1 MVQICQ
7 DDDGEL
13 QALGLVDA
21 HEPHAGSLRRAPGGG
36 SLVLLQQPPQLR
48 DEGEEAP
55 VSIALKLLRVLAQG
69 DEILPPGRTIIHG
82 AEDPQHIQSVV
93 DVPDQAVDTHVPA
106 RLPQIREDCQEVFAV
121 LSPIGSHSV
130 VVVPGGGGGANLR
143 QPVRRE
149 AEQG

>member
-1 MVQICQ
+1 M
-7 DDDGEL
+7 
-13 QALGLVDA
+13 
-21 HEPHAGSLRRAPGGG
+21 
-36 SLVLLQQPPQLR
+36 
-48 DEGEEAP
+48 
-55 VSIALKLLRVLAQG
+55 LAQG

-121 LSPIGSHSV
+121 LSPIGGHSV

>member
-1 MVQICQ
+1 MGAAERTSASRSAVKPNRGQGGILDFPLQVDALGPQAHVRMHQHRRVEVLPGERVVQVRQ
-7 DDDGEL
+7 DDNGEL

-69 DEILPPGRTIIHG
+69 DEILPPGRTIILLSLI
-82 AEDPQHIQSVV
+82 HI
-93 DVPDQAVDTHVPA
+93 
-106 RLPQIREDCQEVFAV
+106 
-121 LSPIGSHSV
+121 
-130 VVVPGGGGGANLR
+130 
-143 QPVRRE
+143 
-149 AEQG
+149 